1 MALQK
6 KTCYTFNGD
15 DDNPLKIESVGT
27 ERGFNLFIDFYIP
40 GLESSSRIIK
50 QKKIRESFK
59 INLFFY

>member
-40 GLESSSRIIK
+40 GLESSLRIIK